1 MSDILFDPL
10 ADPVIIKQLIARPA
24 AQWQAIFAS
33 STQTGYTHSP
43 NDTNYPFA
51 ESALSLDSA
60 QNPFDF
66 VIALGDYLRH
76 DFQSAFVS
84 AGGSPSQS
92 PGLLPRQQSLSL
104 IYRLPL
110 QFPYTSL
117 WETATQL
124 VGTTAWLPATLF
136 WPRFGRVKRTAPRL
150 ELFSVVSR
158 PPWASMIGSQMLSSI
173 RMSCFLVVK

>member
-66 VIALGDYLRH
+66 VIALGDYLWH

-84 AGGSPSQS
+84 ARGSPSQF
-92 PGLLPRQQSLSL
+92 PGFATKAAIFVVDIQAAFAVPVYLALGNGDSTCGD
-104 IYRLPL
+104 YRLAPGNAFL
-110 QFPYTSL
+110 AALRKGETHGTSL
-117 WETATQL
+117 GIILCGKPPAMGFDDRLTDAQL
-124 VGTTAWLPATLF
+124 DPHVLL
-136 WPRFGRVKRTAPRL
+136 L
-150 ELFSVVSR
+150 SR
-158 PPWASMIGSQMLSSI
+158 
-173 RMSCFLVVK
+173 